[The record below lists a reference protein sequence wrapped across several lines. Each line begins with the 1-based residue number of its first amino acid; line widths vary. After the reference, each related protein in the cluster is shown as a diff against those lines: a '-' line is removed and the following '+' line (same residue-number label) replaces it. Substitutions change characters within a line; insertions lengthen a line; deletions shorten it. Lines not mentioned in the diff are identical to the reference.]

1 MAPGGQTPEPAPK
14 RVRTSQIRAVNGRLQ
29 VVANTSPSRSPN
41 EDRRKQQRVDQ
52 EESDSSWFDS
62 SEEEGESKEDKR
74 ESEGSGI
81 LKRAREG
88 EKQQQ
93 LHPVGGAC
101 HNLHHTCLDRLE
113 V

>member
-62 SEEEGESKEDKR
+62 SEEEGESEEDKR
-74 ESEGSGI
+74 ESEGSGDI
-81 LKRAREG
+81 KESQRRG
-88 EKQQQ
+88 EAAAAA
-93 LHPVGGAC
+93 PSGRGMS
-101 HNLHHTCLDRLE
+101 
-113 V
+113 